1 MSQEGAL
8 GKGGGALG
16 LVCGFPFVSVL
27 CRSLSASARTLGMAK
42 FIKKIS
48 EPISP
53 QEHSTLACMH

>member
-1 MSQEGAL
+1 VVFL
-8 GKGGGALG
+8 L
-16 LVCGFPFVSVL
+16 LVFYADPFPQVQ
-27 CRSLSASARTLGMAK
+27 ARTLGRMAK